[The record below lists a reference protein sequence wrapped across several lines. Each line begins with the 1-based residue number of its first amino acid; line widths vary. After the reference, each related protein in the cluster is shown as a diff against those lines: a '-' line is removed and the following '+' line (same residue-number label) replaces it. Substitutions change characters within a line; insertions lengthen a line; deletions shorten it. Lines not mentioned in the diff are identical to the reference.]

1 MFDTD
6 DLLVGPLDLPPG
18 AALVDVREPYEW
30 AAGHIPG
37 SRHVPIDALAEA
49 LPDLPADRPVVLVCL
64 GGLRAA
70 MCAAALRT
78 TGLDVRVLDGG
89 VRAWVAAG
97 LTLDRPG
104 ATLAPHGRPPER
116 T

>member
-1 MFDTD
+1 VFDTD
-6 DLLVGPLDLPPG
+6 DLLVAPGGVPPG
-18 AALVDVREPYEW
+18 AELVDVREPYEW

-37 SRHVPIDALAEA
+37 SRHVPIDTLAEA
-49 LPDLPADRPVVLVCL
+49 LPDLPGDRPVVLVCL

-89 VRAWVAAG
+89 LRGWVAAG
-97 LTLDRPG
+97 LALDRRG
-104 ATLAPHGRPPER
+104 ATLAPHGRPPDR
-116 T
+116 A